1 MMREMRAVASECL
14 PAPDYAI
21 YVKRIEFQPE
31 TAPPGTFRRNQR
43 AAAPQKA
50 VEYYVSTCGG
60 VHDRVGYHG
69 NRFDGGVRGEQ
80 IALIA
85 QRENEFAHG

>member
-1 MMREMRAVASECL
+1 MRAVASECL
-14 PAPDYAI
+14 PAPDYAV
-21 YVKRIEFQPE
+21 YVERIEFQSE
-31 TAPPGTFRRNQR
+31 RTPPGAFCSNQG

-50 VEYYVSTCGG
+50 VEHNVAACGG
-60 VHDRVGYHG
+60 IHDRVGDHG

-85 QRENEFAHG
+85 RARE

>member
-1 MMREMRAVASECL
+1 M

-21 YVKRIEFQPE
+21 DVQRIEFQSE
-31 TAPPGTFRRNQR
+31 TAPPGAFCSDQG

-50 VEYYVSTCGG
+50 VEHNVASGGG
-60 VHDRVGYHG
+60 VHDRIGDHG

-80 IALIA
+80 VALIA
-85 QRENEFAHG
+85 RARE